1 MLVMSVAVCGK
12 AYLTDPIFI
21 LLIALVLNNAGAMHV
36 EASHPDLALP
46 LYQASSQSDPT
57 PPFLYYV
64 YVKSRYVHIYTY
76 KTKINAGG
84 AGHPDGGAPRGP
96 PRHRRGARNRS
107 TKASATTAID
117 GPCC

>member
-1 MLVMSVAVCGK
+1 MLVMSVAVCGISVCAK

-57 PPFLYYV
+57 PAFSVLCLCQIKV
-64 YVKSRYVHIYTY
+64 YTY
-76 KTKINAGG
+76 KYTYYNKNKC
-84 AGHPDGGAPRGP
+84 
-96 PRHRRGARNRS
+96 RRPWTS
-107 TKASATTAID
+107 
-117 GPCC
+117 